1 MDKFYDLVIIGGGP
15 AGTPVAMEYATL
27 NSKKKILLI
36 DKKGQLGGE
45 CLFDGCIPSKILE
58 VSSKYIEDEFK
69 LENLGISHT
78 PSKINWS
85 VVTKKKIEI
94 LKKRSK
100 AATDTL
106 LSFDNVELFKGTARF
121 TGKNSIEIINR
132 ESSEIKK
139 VTFKK
144 AVIATGSRTFI
155 PPFKGNGVEKA
166 LTNDI
171 FFDNMKLPKTL
182 TIIGA
187 GPMGIELSQI
197 LANYGVQINLV
208 NNLPDI
214 LSMIDKKY
222 SKIILDKIRTNKNIE
237 LFFDVNVETIDYE
250 DKKGFSVFYK
260 ENKSKNK
267 QVIKSEQVLIA
278 TGRTPNLEE
287 LNLDKADIVF
297 NKKGIKT
304 DDYLQTSNEDV
315 YAVGDI
321 VLGYPKFAHT
331 ASYGAHIITQN
342 LFVGRNKFKTDFS
355 KISWVI
361 FSNPN
366 FAFAGL
372 SEKDANKQG
381 IDIIIGE
388 YNYAI
393 DAKAQIENE
402 DLGYLKFIVNKKT
415 LEIIGVQILNE
426 SANHI
431 AGEAALIVAN
441 KLTLVDLI
449 NSIHPHPTLS
459 ESFVFLAKQMMGNV
473 MKERMKNPLF
483 KVALFIKKW
492 I

>member
-36 DKKGQLGGE
+36 DKKGRLGGE

-85 VVTKKKIEI
+85 VVTKKKKEI
-94 LKKRSK
+94 LEKRSK

-106 LSFDNVELFKGTARF
+106 LSFGNVELLEGTARF
-121 TGKNSIEIINR
+121 TGKNSIEIISR
-132 ESSEIKK
+132 ETSETKK
-139 VTFKK
+139 VNFKK

-171 FFDNMKLPKTL
+171 FFDRMKLPKTL

-197 LANYGVQINLV
+197 LADYGVKINLI
-208 NNLPDI
+208 NNFPNILPMVED
-214 LSMIDKKY
+214 KY
-222 SKIILDKIRTNKNIE
+222 SSIILDKLKNHKNIE
-237 LFFDVNVETIDYE
+237 LYFDVSVHTIDYE
-250 DKKGFSVFYK
+250 EGEGFKVNYK
-260 ENKSKNK
+260 DNAYQNEES
-267 QVIKSEQVLIA
+267 IKSEQVLIA
-278 TGRTPNLEE
+278 TGRTLNLEE
-287 LNLDKADIVF
+287 LALDKAGIIFD
-297 NKKGIKT
+297 KKGIKT
-304 DDYLQTSNEDV
+304 DEYLQTSNKDV
-315 YAVGDI
+315 YAAGDI

-342 LFVGRNKFKTDFS
+342 IFFGRNKFKTDFS

-372 SEKDANKQG
+372 SEKEANEQG
-381 IDIIIGE
+381 IDVIVGE
-388 YNYAI
+388 YNYAM

-402 DLGYLKFIVNKKT
+402 DLGFLKFVVNKKT

-426 SANHI
+426 SANNI

-441 KLTLVDLI
+441 KLTLIDLV

-459 ESFVFLAKQMMGNV
+459 ESFAFLAKQMMSKI

-483 KVALFIKKW
+483 KLVFSIKKW